1 MLSDVAGRRWL
12 VVSDLRLASGSGLMT
27 RETLPT
33 SSKYGRQGLLTPC
46 LHNCNGTS
54 PGMLSDVAGRR
65 WLVVSGLALNAAGLM
80 TAAFGAGFGGALLGP
95 DVRQAGADSV
105 TGLIVRYG
113 YLVLSSCLMGTG
125 GGLMYPVMAAA
136 VADHAKSTQSQTQRG
151 GGNRGGDGYA
161 GGSAGVVVRGGEQG
175 RVSLE
180 VAMAT
185 YRFWRDLGYAV
196 GAVGGP
202 IADVLGVEVAALVFA
217 GVCGVVAAVVMVR
230 YEERGHVEEGEEG
243 VGVRVGRELG

>member
-1 MLSDVAGRRWL
+1 MFPCGLPPLMDPLPIPPRR
-12 VVSDLRLASGSGLMT
+12 
-27 RETLPT
+27 P
-33 SSKYGRQGLLTPC
+33 
-46 LHNCNGTS
+46 

-136 VADHAKSTQSQTQRG
+136 VADHAKSTQGQTQRG
-151 GGNRGGDGYA
+151 GANRGGDGYGGGGLGTG
-161 GGSAGVVVRGGEQG
+161 GGSGVVGRGGEQG

-196 GAVGGP
+196 GAIGGP
-202 IADVLGVEVAALVFA
+202 LADVLGVEVAALVFA
-217 GVCGVVAAVVMVR
+217 GGCGVVAAVVMVR
-230 YEERGHVEEGEEG
+230 YEERGHVEGEEEGEEG
-243 VGVRVGRELG
+243 AGVRVGRELG